1 MKNLDLSFYDEK
13 NDFFFLYKKF
23 RSSFYIYKWKENKFF
38 FESVN
43 FYQKHR
49 FGFILKNSDM
59 ILMKNID
66 LAFVKEK
73 KNLDLYFNKKYGSS
87 FFLREKIQICIL
99 MKNTDLVFIRNKKKM
114 KFS

>member
-1 MKNLDLSFYDEK
+1 MRSLGEK
-13 NDFFFLYKKF
+13 SRSEFLWWKEWFFFFLYKKF

-38 FESVN
+38 YESVN

-66 LAFVKEK
+66 LAFGKEK
-73 KNLDLYFNKKYGSS
+73 KKFRS
-87 FFLREKIQICIL
+87 
-99 MKNTDLVFIRNKKKM
+99 VF
-114 KFS
+114 

>member
-1 MKNLDLSFYDEK
+1 MMKRMI
-13 NDFFFLYKKF
+13 FFFIYKKF

-38 FESVN
+38 YESVN

-73 KNLDLYFNKKYGSS
+73 KKFRS
-87 FFLREKIQICIL
+87 
-99 MKNTDLVFIRNKKKM
+99 VF
-114 KFS
+114 

>member
-1 MKNLDLSFYDEK
+1 MVKNLDLSFYDEK

-38 FESVN
+38 YESVN

-73 KNLDLYFNKKYGSS
+73 KKFRS
-87 FFLREKIQICIL
+87 
-99 MKNTDLVFIRNKKKM
+99 VF
-114 KFS
+114 

>member
-1 MKNLDLSFYDEK
+1 MMKRMI
-13 NDFFFLYKKF
+13 FFFLYKKF
-23 RSSFYIYKWKENKFF
+23 RSSFYIYKWKENKIF

-73 KNLDLYFNKKYGSS
+73 KKFRS
-87 FFLREKIQICIL
+87 
-99 MKNTDLVFIRNKKKM
+99 VF
-114 KFS
+114 